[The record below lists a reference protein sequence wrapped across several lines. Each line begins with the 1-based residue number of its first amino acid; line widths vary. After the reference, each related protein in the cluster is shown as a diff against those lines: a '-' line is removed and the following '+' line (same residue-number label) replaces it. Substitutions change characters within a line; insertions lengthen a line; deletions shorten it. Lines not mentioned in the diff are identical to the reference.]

1 MKFLFE
7 NLTKFKKPKF
17 WDLPKPN
24 VISYILIPFSL
35 PIILRNFLS
44 KFFKKEKLPKI
55 KTICIGNIYL
65 GGTGKTPLTIKI
77 YEILKKLDYK
87 VATVKKNYSN
97 QKDEQLILNQRNNLI
112 VTKSRIDAVHQGLKQ
127 NLDFLVFD
135 DGLQEMQIEFNI
147 KLACF
152 KSKYWIGN
160 GQLIPAG
167 PMREKISSLKRF
179 DGVFL
184 NGHSDN
190 MEKIENQIQNINQN
204 IEIFKT
210 FYKILNI
217 EKHNLNLKYLIFS
230 GIGIPSDFKEIL
242 LKNKFEIVKEVIF
255 PDHYEYGHHHFEQ
268 IIKNAKNENLKIL
281 TTEKD
286 YIKIPK
292 KFREEIDFLSI
303 DVVIQNENR
312 LVELLKS

>member
-77 YEILKKLDYK
+77 YEILKKLDYI

-97 QKDEQLILNQRNNLI
+97 QKDEQLL
-112 VTKSRIDAVHQGLKQ
+112 LKQ
-127 NLDFLVFD
+127 KTSLMIVDSRKDAINIGIKEKYDVLIFD
-135 DGLQEMQIEFNI
+135 DGLQETKIDYDI

-152 KSKYWIGN
+152 KSKNWIGN
-160 GQLIPAG
+160 GQLLPAG
-167 PMREKISSLKRF
+167 PLREKVSSLKKF
-179 DGVFL
+179 NAVFL
-184 NGHSDN
+184 NGNSSN
-190 MEKIENQIQNINQN
+190 FKKIENQIKKISLD
-204 IEIFKT
+204 IKVFKT
-210 FYKILNI
+210 FYKVSNI
-217 EKHNLNLKYLIFS
+217 QKYNLKLKYLIFS
-230 GIGIPSDFKEIL
+230 GIGDPNDFKDIL
-242 LKNKFEIVKEVIF
+242 LENKFNVAREIVF
-255 PDHYEYGHHHFEQ
+255 PDHYNYSLNDLEK
-268 IIKNAKNENLKIL
+268 ILNISKNENLKII

-286 YIKIPK
+286 FMKIPEKFK
-292 KFREEIDFLSI
+292 KEIEFLAI
-303 DVVIQNENR
+303 DLVIQNEWE
-312 LVELLKS
+312 LIELLTK